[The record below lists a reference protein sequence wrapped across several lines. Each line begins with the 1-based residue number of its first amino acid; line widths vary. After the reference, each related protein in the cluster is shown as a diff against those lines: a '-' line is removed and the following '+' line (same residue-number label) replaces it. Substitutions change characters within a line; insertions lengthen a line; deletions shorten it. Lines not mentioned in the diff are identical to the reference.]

1 MAFSAA
7 TFIVPYVSTD
17 KVIRFKTT
25 DGQIVGGFNVCVFD
39 SLATAE
45 NEMWVQFDGGEK
57 IILLFTSSTEA
68 ATATLNLRAVIDVL
82 FVNCELVVPG
92 PGPIPTV
99 VPRTKAQFD
108 IDRLG
113 SALVPNT
120 VYTVTDTL
128 NAFTLPAP
136 GVFIIIVDKADG
148 SIFRGINTIDSSLV
162 SLNFATN
169 KVASYHDTVN
179 QNIIHGG
186 VETFLTTGPVDHVFG
201 LNSTII
207 ADTCSKMMVMNSIVT
222 VSNSVDVHIDSCT
235 ALTLNNVQRSR
246 FHGVTG
252 DQSAYAFMDCVID
265 SRVDKAG
272 KPGIETVSSINGEV
286 IRPFINLA
294 TQLVPMLAASISKTL
309 DTSLTTI
316 RHEIVY
322 QVPTAGLGVGKTL
335 TIRDASSTILLIISD
350 KHKGSI
356 IRFAYNLTTN
366 LFELYEEPFVRV
378 PSPVVV
384 GINGQTSFISALSYV
399 PSDVTKTE
407 LYVNGKEQIYGVDY
421 TTSGTTLT
429 WISTDF
435 NLETTDILTIKT
447 YK

>member
-7 TFIVPYVSTD
+7 TFIVPYVNTD
-17 KVIRFKTT
+17 KVIRFQTT
-25 DGQIVGGFNVCVFD
+25 DSQIVGGFNVCVFD

-57 IILLFTSSTEA
+57 IILNFTSSVETT
-68 ATATLNLRAVIDVL
+68 TATLNLRAVIDIL

-92 PGPIPTV
+92 PGPTPTI

-108 IDRLG
+108 IDRAG
-113 SALVPNT
+113 SALIPNT

-128 NAFTLPAP
+128 NAFTLPTP
-136 GVFIIIVDKADG
+136 GVFVLIVDKADAH
-148 SIFRGINTIDSSLV
+148 ILRGINTIDGSLV
-162 SLNFATN
+162 HLNFATN
-169 KVASYHDTVN
+169 KVASYVDTVN

-186 VETFLTTGPVDHVFG
+186 VETFLTTGMVDHVFG

-207 ADTCSKMMVMNSIVT
+207 ANTCSKMMVMNSIVT
-222 VSNSVDVHIDSCT
+222 ISNSTDVHIDSCT
-235 ALTLNNVQRSR
+235 GLTLNNVLRSR

-252 DQSAYAFMDCVID
+252 DQSAYAFTDCVID
-265 SRVDKAG
+265 SRIDKAG
-272 KPGIETVSSINGEV
+272 KPGEEMVSAIDGETIK
-286 IRPFINLA
+286 PFINLA
-294 TQLVPMLAASISKTL
+294 TQVVPPLASSISKIL
-309 DTSLTTI
+309 DTSLMTV

-322 QVPTAGLGVGKTL
+322 LIPTAGLGAGKQL
-335 TIRDASSTILLIISD
+335 TIKDSALTPLIIISD

-356 IRFAYNLTTN
+356 IRFLYNLSTN
-366 LFELYEEPFVRV
+366 KFELYEEPFVRV
-378 PSPVVV
+378 PSPVIV
-384 GINGQTSFISALSYV
+384 GINGQTSFIGALPYI

-407 LYVNGKEQIYGVDY
+407 LYINGKEQVYGVDF

-435 NLETTDILTIKT
+435 SLETTDILTLKT

>member
-1 MAFSAA
+1 
-7 TFIVPYVSTD
+7 
-17 KVIRFKTT
+17 
-25 DGQIVGGFNVCVFD
+25 
-39 SLATAE
+39 
-45 NEMWVQFDGGEK
+45 
-57 IILLFTSSTEA
+57 
-68 ATATLNLRAVIDVL
+68 
-82 FVNCELVVPG
+82 
-92 PGPIPTV
+92 
-99 VPRTKAQFD
+99 
-108 IDRLG
+108 
-113 SALVPNT
+113 
-120 VYTVTDTL
+120 
-128 NAFTLPAP
+128 
-136 GVFIIIVDKADG
+136 
-148 SIFRGINTIDSSLV
+148 
-162 SLNFATN
+162 
-169 KVASYHDTVN
+169 
-179 QNIIHGG
+179 
-186 VETFLTTGPVDHVFG
+186 
-201 LNSTII
+201 
-207 ADTCSKMMVMNSIVT
+207 
-222 VSNSVDVHIDSCT
+222 
-235 ALTLNNVQRSR
+235 
-246 FHGVTG
+246 
-252 DQSAYAFMDCVID
+252 MDCVID